1 MSISAWRNLILGTTF
16 AFAGSWLVGCEII
29 RTADLILVNGNV
41 YTFAWDEP
49 ARDGTPAAGAPHDE
63 TGWHPDAEAIAV
75 REGVILYVGTSDE
88 AMKYR
93 SSATEI
99 IDLNGATAIPGL
111 IDSHVHIEGLGAN
124 LERVNLMGVT
134 TEREVVE
141 LVARRAQQVAPGE
154 WIVGWG
160 WDEGAWANRYP
171 DMNLLSDRVPNNPVY
186 LSGLHGFAVW
196 GNRLAFQRA
205 GITAATESPTG
216 GEIVRDPAGNPTGV
230 LLNRATELLE
240 SALPEL
246 TPEQLQN
253 RVVAGL
259 QEMAASGYVAVHEAG
274 AASELMQAFE
284 TLRDAGRL
292 PIRVYAMLA
301 ASDEALMR
309 QWLDRGPQQTA
320 QGMLTTRAVKAFY
333 DGALGSRGARL
344 LEDYSDQAGHR
355 GVTGDQYGF
364 NEAMVADMI
373 AAGFQVSIHAIGDAA
388 NRETLDFFERVAAD
402 NPASLELRHRIAH
415 AQVVHPDD
423 VGRFAELQIIAS
435 MQPPHAVEDKAWAED
450 RLGPERVRYAYAWR
464 TLRQVGARLAFN
476 SDLAGSDHDI
486 FYGLHA
492 AITRRD
498 KELQPEGGWYADQR
512 MMPEEAIRGY
522 TVWGAYAAFQESETG
537 TLAPGKW
544 GDITVMDIDPLN
556 VGESDPG
563 SLLNGSI
570 LFTIVG
576 GRVVFRSSENDYEAA
591 AGHR

>member
-1 MSISAWRNLILGTTF
+1 
-16 AFAGSWLVGCEII
+16 
-29 RTADLILVNGNV
+29 
-41 YTFAWDEP
+41 
-49 ARDGTPAAGAPHDE
+49 
-63 TGWHPDAEAIAV
+63 
-75 REGVILYVGTSDE
+75 
-88 AMKYR
+88 MKYR

-309 QWLDRGPQQTA
+309 QWLERGPQQTA

-402 NPASLELRHRIAH
+402 NPASLTLRHRIAH
-415 AQVVHPDD
+415 AQVLHPDD

-464 TLRQVGARLAFN
+464 TLRQAGARLAFN

-498 KELQPEGGWYADQR
+498 KELQPEGGWYAEQR

-522 TVWGAYAAFQESETG
+522 TIWGAYAAFQESETG

-576 GRVVFRSSENDYEAA
+576 GRVVFRSLEE
-591 AGHR
+591 